1 MNNNILHNSFE
12 VELLSDSSNGIT
24 EVTKDFASP
33 QGQGSFKKL
42 LFKNIHV
49 CYGDIRLSSNHYISV
64 EFDTPIVEM
73 YFSILGEAA
82 ISTYSKDKT
91 YSFTGNQ
98 HNLLFCPHRH
108 YLVNTP
114 NEKETAY
121 SFHIIFPEEYYLNL
135 INKSYPVIEGFN
147 SERLKRN
154 FAMLSS
160 SNMTITPEMNSILQ
174 EIINCRRSGI
184 LKSLFVEAKIIKLL
198 MLQLE
203 QYEQQEY
210 RSKKSGL
217 KDHDI
222 DKIKE
227 AKIILEQNIAA
238 STSIIE
244 LAHAVGIND
253 FKLKKGFKEIYGTT
267 VYGYLKDLRMLEAKK
282 MLLENN
288 RSISEIAMLCG
299 YKFVQNFTKAF
310 KQEFGITPDKFR
322 V

>member
-1 MNNNILHNSFE
+1 MNNILHNCFE
-12 VELLSDSSNGIT
+12 IELLNDSPDGII
-24 EVTKDFASP
+24 EISKDFASA

-49 CYGDIRLSSNHYISV
+49 CYGDIRLKSNHYISV
-64 EFDTPIVEM
+64 EFDTPVVEM
-73 YFSILGEAA
+73 YFSILGEVA
-82 ISTYSKDKT
+82 ISTYNKDKCFN
-91 YSFTGNQ
+91 FTGNQ
-98 HNLLFCPHRH
+98 HNLLFCPHRQ

-114 NEKETAY
+114 CEKETSY
-121 SFHIIFPEEYYLNL
+121 SFHIIFPEQYYLSL

-147 SERLKRN
+147 NERLNRN
-154 FAMLSS
+154 FALLSS
-160 SNMTITPEMNSILQ
+160 NNMTITPEMNSILQ
-174 EIINCRRSGI
+174 EIINCRRTGI
-184 LKSLFVEAKIIKLL
+184 LKSLFMEAKIIKLL

-203 QYEQQEY
+203 QYEQLEY
-210 RSKKSGL
+210 HTKKSGL

-222 DKIKE
+222 DKIKQ
-227 AKIILEQNIAA
+227 AKTILEKNIAA

-244 LAHAVGIND
+244 LAHMVGIND
-253 FKLKKGFKEIYGTT
+253 FKLKKGFKQIYGTT
-267 VYGYLKDLRMLEAKK
+267 VYGYLKELRMLEAKK

-288 RSISEIAMLCG
+288 KPISEIAMLCG